1 MINRQVE
8 LGNILRTTFVSGAMD
23 NRDVLIVLGG
33 AQAQVTSSV
42 VNIALGVYSLSFT
55 PAETGQFDVLV
66 DNVLIASYEVVTRS
80 VFSFL
85 QNLEDQALGS
95 WEWNKSTKE
104 MSLFRLDGTLL
115 ASYTADDTPEEAFS
129 RFISP

>member
-8 LGNILRTTFVSGAMD
+8 LGNTIRATFVSDIMA
-23 NRDVLIVLGG
+23 NRDVVVVLNGDE
-33 AQAQVTSSV
+33 ALVSSV
-42 VNIALGVYSLSFT
+42 VTNVVGDVYSVSFT
-55 PAETGQFDVLV
+55 PAETGQFDILV

>member
-8 LGNILRTTFVSGAMD
+8 LGNLVRVTFASDAMAD
-23 NRDVLIVLGG
+23 RDVVIVLNG
-33 AQAQVTSSV
+33 ASTVIANIVTNV
-42 VNIALGVYSLSFT
+42 ALGIYSVTFT
-55 PAETGQFDVLV
+55 PAETGQFDVVV
-66 DNVLIASYEVVTRS
+66 DGVVVASIEVVTRS

-104 MSLFRLDGTLL
+104 MSLFRQDGTLL
-115 ASYTADDTPEEAFS
+115 GSYTADDTPEEAYS
-129 RFISP
+129 RLIQQ